1 MVKRWVGYSRNIEK
15 MYTKE
20 GNNEACNEWH
30 DARCIGGIETLEK
43 DKKGD
48 DGGTWE
54 SDIAHWVNTAKEGLK
69 TTSLY
74 THTLVENVSNA
85 LLK

>member
-1 MVKRWVGYSRNIEK
+1 

-30 DARCIGGIETLEK
+30 DARCVGGIETLEK
-43 DKKGD
+43 DKRGD

-54 SDIAHWVNTAKEGLK
+54 SDIVRWVNTAKESQYERLN
-69 TTSLY
+69 TISLY

-85 LLK
+85 LFK